1 MNEER
6 ILFEGYLRTRNLK
19 MTSPR
24 ETVLKAFLENE
35 GHLSADDIL
44 AAARRLAPGIG
55 QATVFRTVKLLADA
69 GLARDACQDDGP
81 RRYEHAF
88 HHSHHDHLLCVR
100 CGKMIEFCDPAIEK
114 EQEKIFRSHGFKAV
128 GHTMEL
134 KGLCADCSSEA
145 GDSSSTLF
153 VRSADKES
161 RNAAF

>member
-44 AAARRLAPGIG
+44 AAARALDPGIG

-81 RRYEHAF
+81 RRYEHAY

-100 CGKMIEFCDPAIEK
+100 CGKIIEFFDPAIEK
-114 EQEKIFRSHGFKAV
+114 AQEKIFRTYGFKAV

-134 KGLCADCSSEA
+134 KGLCADCSREA
-145 GDSSSTLF
+145 GDFSGRQP
-153 VRSADKES
+153 VCSANKES
-161 RNAAF
+161 

>member
-6 ILFEGYLRTRNLK
+6 TLFEGYLRTRSLK
-19 MTSPR
+19 MTLPR
-24 ETVLKAFLENE
+24 ETVLKVFLENE

-44 AAARRLAPGIG
+44 AAARRLDPGIG

-81 RRYEHAF
+81 RRYEHAYR
-88 HHSHHDHLLCVR
+88 HSHHDHLLCVR
-100 CGKMIEFCDPAIEK
+100 CGKVIEFCDPAIEK

-134 KGLCADCSSEA
+134 KGLCADCSGEA
-145 GDSSSTLF
+145 GDSSGKQPA
-153 VRSADKES
+153 RPADKES
-161 RNAAF
+161 